1 MSVCKES
8 WYEKD
13 DSLAPLPGNKNSQV
27 YDVYRAV
34 YEVSDDHRG
43 NAQEIAIMIDANPK
57 CSSWQRNPLVP
68 NRKGTYDERIV
79 RKKVRHA
86 VYQGFVKEIKPDNI
100 FDCIEYQIADV
111 DHYLRTNA
119 EYCRKYEE
127 RREKEKPVNQL
138 LKNLKR
144 GILED
149 ADREALRKL
158 ASVKRYKEKSLSKNI
173 DWKTVTASMFGSSA
187 VMAIILTINHALN

>member
-1 MSVCKES
+1 M
-8 WYEKD
+8 
-13 DSLAPLPGNKNSQV
+13 

-86 VYQGFVKEIKPDNI
+86 VYQGFVKEMKPDNI

-111 DHYLRTNA
+111 DHYLRTNE
-119 EYCRKYEE
+119 EYWHESTRRGVRK
-127 RREKEKPVNQL
+127 
-138 LKNLKR
+138 
-144 GILED
+144 
-149 ADREALRKL
+149 
-158 ASVKRYKEKSLSKNI
+158 KSL
-173 DWKTVTASMFGSSA
+173 
-187 VMAIILTINHALN
+187 LINF